1 MSART
6 KIPSYRLHA
15 ASGLGVVT
23 IHGHDVYLGKHNTP
37 DSLAAYGRAIAEF
50 LATNSAPV
58 PAAATVTFAAAVE
71 RFRRGR
77 LPELSTREQEHLK
90 PVLDTLIGLYGGTFA
105 GDFGPVRFEAV
116 RAAFVLKGWSRGY
129 VNKQAAR
136 VRQILRWL
144 VARELFPPDRL
155 AAIREV
161 IALRAGQTEARELPK
176 VTAVAE
182 ETVTATLEHV
192 PDPVRGLILFQLHT
206 GCRPGEAVTAHISE
220 ICTKGRAVRPNGS
233 TLRLDGV
240 WVYSPTDHKNAWRGT
255 RRHILIGPNGQ
266 AALQEF
272 VDRADGR
279 GGPGSAAG
287 FLFRPSEVAK
297 APRPGPHYATES
309 YARAVAK
316 GAKRAKV
323 PHWYPYQLRH
333 LFAGKI
339 RDLLTGEHAK
349 EVLGHKHLSMTD
361 HYTDVGLLKAAE
373 AVRKAG

>member
-1 MSART
+1 MSAQ

-23 IHGHDVYLGKHNTP
+23 IHGKDVYLGTHNTP
-37 DSLAAYGRAIAEF
+37 ESLAAYGRAIAEL
-50 LATNSAPV
+50 LATGTAPV
-58 PAAATVTFAAAVE
+58 APNSVMTIREVVDRYRLARLVELSPRDRAHIEPILSTMAELYGDTPAA
-71 RFRRGR
+71 
-77 LPELSTREQEHLK
+77 
-90 PVLDTLIGLYGGTFA
+90 
-105 GDFGPVRFEAV
+105 DFGPVRFEAL
-116 RAAFVLKGWSRGY
+116 RMAFVRKDWSRNYTNDQMGR
-129 VNKQAAR
+129 VKQ
-136 VRQILRWL
+136 VLRWL
-144 VARELFPPDRL
+144 VTRELFPGEKL

-161 IALRAGQTEARELPK
+161 LPLRAGQTQARELK
-176 VTAVAE
+176 KITAVPIE
-182 ETVTATLEHV
+182 HVEVTLKNV

-206 GCRPGEAVTAHISE
+206 GCRPGEATTAHRCE
-220 ICTKGRAVRPNGS
+220 LDTTGRAKLPSGS
-233 TLRLDGV
+233 TLALDGV
-240 WVYSPTDHKNAWRGT
+240 WVYSPSAHKNAWRGS
-255 RRHILIGPNGQ
+255 RRFILIGPQGQ

-272 VDRADGR
+272 VDRADAS

-297 APRPGPHYATES
+297 APRPGLYYATES

-316 GAKRAKV
+316 GAKKAGV
-323 PHWYPYQLRH
+323 PHWHPYQLRH

-339 RDLLTGEHAK
+339 RDLLTSEHAK